1 MDEKDR
7 AVFQEISQTLKE
19 IRDALKAPKSRFQK
33 VVDFLVSAVAISG
46 GIFIVDQVIKWI
58 RG

>member
-1 MDEKDR
+1 MEDR
-7 AVFQEISQTLKE
+7 DREIFAEMSQTLKE
-19 IRDALKAPKSRFQK
+19 IRDALTAPKSRFQK

-46 GIFIVDQVIKWI
+46 SVFIADQVIKWI